1 MSNQTHYDTQISDT
15 VRLSGSTS
23 VKRFRIRK
31 HNQVPYI
38 TYKRK
43 TRVLFSN
50 PVGGAYINVG
60 GSRVYFQ

>member
-1 MSNQTHYDTQISDT
+1 MSTQTHYNTAISDT
-15 VRLSGSTS
+15 VRLGS
-23 VKRFRIRK
+23 KQYRIRK
-31 HNQVPYI
+31 HDGIPYI

-50 PVGGAYINVG
+50 PVGGAYVNIG